1 MLVDVLDDAL
11 PDDAPEVDGHRERED
26 GVTEYRVRLEGE
38 EPQWRDLETSPELRR
53 SPKLQAYCVA
63 QCIAAP

>member
-1 MLVDVLDDAL
+1 M
-11 PDDAPEVDGHRERED
+11 
-26 GVTEYRVRLEGE
+26 TEYRVRLEGE